1 MVEYIPTYLIGWFF
15 NSAILPTRRQVSVK
29 EGVDDDVLGDDGD
42 DDLGRRV
49 RENTTVKGGVGAPR
63 H

>member
-29 EGVDDDVLGDDGD
+29 EGVDDDDVHGDDGGNVD
-42 DDLGRRV
+42 DND
-49 RENTTVKGGVGAPR
+49 NDNHA
-63 H
+63 